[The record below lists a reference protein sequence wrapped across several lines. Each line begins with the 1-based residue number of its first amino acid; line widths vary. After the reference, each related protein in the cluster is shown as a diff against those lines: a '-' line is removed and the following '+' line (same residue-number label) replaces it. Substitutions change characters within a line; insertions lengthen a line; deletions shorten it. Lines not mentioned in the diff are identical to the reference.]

1 MHPTLFKIGPFTVYS
16 YGVMLV
22 TAFLVGY
29 YFFSKEVTRK
39 KLNENIAIDIT
50 IIAVFC
56 GIVGSKLLY
65 IFENFE
71 TFLKYPIKT
80 SFSSGGFTF
89 LGGLILAFIVSW
101 IYIIRKNYNFLRA
114 ADAVAPSLI
123 IAYGIGRIGCHLA
136 GDGDYGIPTNLP
148 WGMNYENGIVP
159 PAHLFNG
166 TEYAASFPHNIFPN
180 NTPLHP
186 TPIYEFLASLLI
198 FFILWKFR
206 RSNWRDG
213 KIVMLYF
220 ILSSLSRFLVEFIRL
235 NPRIIWGLSEAQIIA
250 VVIFIIG
257 VSGFIYLTSSQE
269 SVYQNQS

>member
-1 MHPTLFKIGPFTVYS
+1 MHPILFKIGPFTVYS

-29 YFFSKEVTRK
+29 YFFSKEVMRK

-56 GIVGSKLLY
+56 GIAGSKLLF
-65 IFENFE
+65 IIENLDEFY
-71 TFLKYPIKT
+71 LNPIKIA
-80 SFSSGGFTF
+80 FSTGGFTF
-89 LGGLILAFIVSW
+89 LGGLVLSFIASW
-101 IYIIRKNYNFLRA
+101 IYIRKRKYNFLQA

-159 PAHLFNG
+159 PTHLFNG
-166 TEYAASFPHNIFPN
+166 TEYATSFPHNIFPN

-198 FFILWKFR
+198 FLALWKFR
-206 RSNWRDG
+206 KSNWKDG
-213 KIVMLYF
+213 KIIMLYF

-235 NPRIIWGLSEAQIIA
+235 NPRILWGLSEAQIIA
-250 VVIFIIG
+250 AVIFMIG
-257 VSGFIYLTSSQE
+257 ISGFIYLTRSQE